1 MTISDHHPSHII
13 LGLWPIAGITTVG
26 VTRREARETIAKAID
41 CGITSFDTA
50 YSYGFEGESDRLLSE
65 FLGKDRD
72 RFRVIGKV
80 GQRWDENRNRVV
92 DGSPATL
99 VRDAET
105 SLKRI
110 GIDSFD
116 VLLLHSPDPRVPLA
130 QSAQTMAQ
138 LQRRG
143 LCRSVGISNVTVD
156 QYLAFAQMLRT
167 LESQCSAIQC
177 PLNLLQRDSLRELI
191 PTCAKDDCFVYVFWT
206 LMKGLLAG
214 RIGRDHVF
222 AEGDSRPGYA
232 IFQGSARQRAHDVLD
247 AMRTISQSTGMT
259 LAQLSIGWAIS
270 QRGVRGVL
278 VGARRASQVAEIA
291 NAKMLPEDVVS
302 RIDQIVASTF
312 ASDP

>member
-1 MTISDHHPSHII
+1 MTGSDPSSPII

-50 YSYGFEGESDRLLSE
+50 FSYGFDGESDRLLSE
-65 FLGKDRD
+65 FVSRD
-72 RFRVIGKV
+72 RERFRIIGKV

-99 VRDAET
+99 VRDTET
-105 SLKRI
+105 SLKRT

-116 VLLLHSPDPRVPLA
+116 VLLLHSPDPKVPLQ
-130 QSAQTMAQ
+130 QSTQTMAE

-143 LCRSVGISNVTVD
+143 LCRSVGISNVTVE
-156 QYLAFAQMLRT
+156 QYLVFAQTLRT
-167 LESQCSAIQC
+167 LDSRCDVIQC

-191 PTCAKDDCFVYVFWT
+191 PACAKDQCSTYVFWT

-232 IFQGSARQRAHDVLD
+232 IFQGRARQRAHDVLD
-247 AMRTISQSTGMT
+247 AMSTISQSTGMT

-270 QRGVRGVL
+270 QKGVSGVL
-278 VGARRASQVAEIA
+278 VGARRPSQVVEIA
-291 NAKMLPEDVVS
+291 NADKLPEDVVS
-302 RIDQIVASTF
+302 QIDQIVASSF

>member
-1 MTISDHHPSHII
+1 MSDQPSPIV

-26 VTRREARETIAKAID
+26 VTRRDARETIAKAID

-50 YSYGFEGESDRLLSE
+50 FSYGFDGESDRLLSE
-65 FLGKDRD
+65 FVSQERE

-80 GQRWDENRNRVV
+80 GQRWDEDRNRVV

-99 VRDAET
+99 VRDTET
-105 SLKRI
+105 SLKRT

-116 VLLLHSPDPRVPLA
+116 VLLLHSPDPKVPLE
-130 QSAQTMAQ
+130 QSAETMAE

-156 QYLAFAQMLRT
+156 QYLAFAEALQRLDSR
-167 LESQCSAIQC
+167 CDVIQC
-177 PLNLLQRDSLRELI
+177 PLNLLQRDSLRDLI
-191 PTCAKDDCFVYVFWT
+191 PACAKDHCSVYVFWT

-222 AEGDSRPGYA
+222 ADGDSRPGYA
-232 IFQGSARQRAHDVLD
+232 IFQGKARQRAHDVLD
-247 AMRTISQSTGMT
+247 AMGTISQSTGIT

-270 QRGVRGVL
+270 QKGVSGVL
-278 VGARRASQVAEIA
+278 VGARRPSQVEEIA
-291 NAKMLPEDVVS
+291 NANTLPEDVVS
-302 RIDQIVASTF
+302 QIDQIVANSF
-312 ASDP
+312 APEP